1 MSTKHTPGPWSIH
14 PRSAT
19 SVMAEGMGI
28 ASCAGHSDNKKDP
41 VALCLEQ
48 EANARLIAAA
58 PDMLEALEFSA
69 YVIERLENDLKKFR
83 PGTYSGSNKARAAIA
98 KAKGEA

>member
-1 MSTKHTPGPWSIH
+1 
-14 PRSAT
+14 
-19 SVMAEGMGI
+19 MAEGMGI

-58 PDMLEALEFSA
+58 PDLLEACEKLISSSEFMRDEYSDMNDA
-69 YVIERLENDLKKFR
+69 VQDALSVI
-83 PGTYSGSNKARAAIA
+83 AR
-98 KAKGEA
+98 AKGEKWIPA